1 LQKRVKVGYNYCVN
15 NIFPVRIVAIFIEK
29 INKMEK
35 NIKVIGGLSRKAK
48 INIFIAVFIVFIL
61 LSVFSSLNQ
70 ISNIIKK
77 RENLIVLEEKLNS
90 SRNNNIKL
98 LAEEKSLY
106 QDEAIEIE
114 ARKQF
119 NMTKG
124 FETNYFVQIEEEQI
138 KEDQSQSLLGNV
150 YSDSN
155 LWGNIA
161 ILYNREI
168 KE

>member
-1 LQKRVKVGYNYCVN
+1 
-15 NIFPVRIVAIFIEK
+15 
-29 INKMEK
+29 MEK
-35 NIKVIGGLSRKAK
+35 NIRVVGGLPRKTK
-48 INIFIAVFIVFIL
+48 INIFIAAFIIFIL

-77 RENLIVLEEKLNS
+77 RENLIILEEELNS

-106 QDEAIEIE
+106 QDEAIELE

-138 KEDQSQSLLGNV
+138 KEDDTAINDNSSQSQSLLGNV

-155 LWGNIA
+155 LWGNIT

>member
-1 LQKRVKVGYNYCVN
+1 MG
-15 NIFPVRIVAIFIEK
+15 
-29 INKMEK
+29 K

-106 QDEAIEIE
+106 QDEAIELE

-138 KEDQSQSLLGNV
+138 KEDQPQSLLGNV

>member
-1 LQKRVKVGYNYCVN
+1 
-15 NIFPVRIVAIFIEK
+15 
-29 INKMEK
+29 MEK

-48 INIFIAVFIVFIL
+48 LNIFIAVFIIFIL
-61 LSVFSSLNQ
+61 LCIFSSLNQ

-77 RENLIVLEEKLNS
+77 REKLIELEEKLNS
-90 SRNNNIKL
+90 ARNDNIEL

-106 QDEAIEIE
+106 QDEAIELE

-119 NMTKG
+119 NMTKDS
-124 FETNYFVQIEEEQI
+124 ETNYFVQIEEEQSE
-138 KEDQSQSLLGNV
+138 EDSTDNSTLNDNDSQSQSLLGNV
-150 YSDSN
+150 YSNSN

>member
-1 LQKRVKVGYNYCVN
+1 
-15 NIFPVRIVAIFIEK
+15 
-29 INKMEK
+29 MEK
-35 NIKVIGGLSRKAK
+35 NIKVIGGLSKKAK
-48 INIFIAVFIVFIL
+48 INIFIAVFIIFIL
-61 LSVFSSLNQ
+61 LCVFSSLNQ

-77 RENLIVLEEKLNS
+77 REQLIELEGQLNS
-90 SRNNNIKL
+90 SRNGNIKL

-106 QDEAIEIE
+106 QDEAIELE

-119 NMTKG
+119 NMTKNS
-124 FETNYFVQIEEEQI
+124 ETNYFVQIEKEQT
-138 KEDQSQSLLGNV
+138 KTNDTAVNDSNSQSQSIIGNV

-155 LWGNIA
+155 LWDNIT

>member
-1 LQKRVKVGYNYCVN
+1 
-15 NIFPVRIVAIFIEK
+15 
-29 INKMEK
+29 MEK

-48 INIFIAVFIVFIL
+48 INIFIAVFIIFIL
-61 LSVFSSLNQ
+61 LCVFSSLNQ

-77 RENLIVLEEKLNS
+77 RENLIVLEEQLNS

-106 QDEAIEIE
+106 QDEAIELE

-124 FETNYFVQIEEEQI
+124 NETNYFVQIEEEQI
-138 KEDQSQSLLGNV
+138 KEDQSRVLLGNV

>member
-1 LQKRVKVGYNYCVN
+1 
-15 NIFPVRIVAIFIEK
+15 
-29 INKMEK
+29 MEK

-77 RENLIVLEEKLNS
+77 RENLIVLEEQLNS

-106 QDEAIEIE
+106 QDEAIELE

-124 FETNYFVQIEEEQI
+124 NETNYFVQIEEEQI
-138 KEDQSQSLLGNV
+138 KEDQPQSLLGNV

>member
-1 LQKRVKVGYNYCVN
+1 
-15 NIFPVRIVAIFIEK
+15 
-29 INKMEK
+29 MEK

-106 QDEAIEIE
+106 QDEAIELE

-138 KEDQSQSLLGNV
+138 KEDQPQNLLGNV

>member
-1 LQKRVKVGYNYCVN
+1 
-15 NIFPVRIVAIFIEK
+15 
-29 INKMEK
+29 MEK

-106 QDEAIEIE
+106 QDEAIELE

-138 KEDQSQSLLGNV
+138 KEDQPQSLLGNV

>member
-1 LQKRVKVGYNYCVN
+1 
-15 NIFPVRIVAIFIEK
+15 
-29 INKMEK
+29 MEK
-35 NIKVIGGLSRKAK
+35 NIRVVGGLSKKAK
-48 INIFIAVFIVFIL
+48 INIFIAVFIIFIL
-61 LSVFSSLNQ
+61 LSIFSSLNQ

-106 QDEAIEIE
+106 QDEAIELE

>member
-1 LQKRVKVGYNYCVN
+1 
-15 NIFPVRIVAIFIEK
+15 
-29 INKMEK
+29 MEK
-35 NIKVIGGLSRKAK
+35 NIKVVGGLSRKAK

-77 RENLIVLEEKLNS
+77 RENLIVLEEELNS

-106 QDEAIEIE
+106 QDEAIELE

-124 FETNYFVQIEEEQI
+124 YETNYFVQIEEEQV
-138 KEDQSQSLLGNV
+138 KEDGTAVNDNSSQSSSLLGNV

>member
-1 LQKRVKVGYNYCVN
+1 
-15 NIFPVRIVAIFIEK
+15 
-29 INKMEK
+29 MEK
-35 NIKVIGGLSRKAK
+35 NIKVIGGLSKKAK
-48 INIFIAVFIVFIL
+48 LNIFIAIFIIFIL
-61 LSVFSSLNQ
+61 ISVFSSLSQ
-70 ISNIIKK
+70 ISNIIQK
-77 RENLIVLEEKLNS
+77 REQLIELQEKLNA
-90 SRNNNIKL
+90 SRDENIEL

-106 QDEAIEIE
+106 EDEVIELE

-119 NMTKG
+119 NMTKDS
-124 FETNYFVQIEEEQI
+124 ETNYFVELGEEQT
-138 KEDQSQSLLGNV
+138 EEDSAENTTLDESGDQSSNLIGNV

>member
-1 LQKRVKVGYNYCVN
+1 
-15 NIFPVRIVAIFIEK
+15 
-29 INKMEK
+29 MEK
-35 NIKVIGGLSRKAK
+35 NIKVVGGLSRKAK

-61 LSVFSSLNQ
+61 LSVLSSLNQ
-70 ISNIIKK
+70 ISGIIKK
-77 RENLIVLEEKLNS
+77 RENLIVLEEELNS
-90 SRNNNIKL
+90 SRNNNIRL

-106 QDEAIEIE
+106 QDETIELE

-119 NMTKG
+119 NMTRG
-124 FETNYFVQIEEEQI
+124 YETNYFVQIEEEQ
-138 KEDQSQSLLGNV
+138 KKVDNTGVYGNDSQSQVLVGNV
-150 YSDSN
+150 YSNSN

>member
-1 LQKRVKVGYNYCVN
+1 
-15 NIFPVRIVAIFIEK
+15 
-29 INKMEK
+29 MEK
-35 NIKVIGGLSRKAK
+35 NIRVIGGLSKKAK
-48 INIFIAVFIVFIL
+48 INIFIAVFIIFIL

-77 RENLIVLEEKLNS
+77 RENLTQLEEQLNS
-90 SRNNNIKL
+90 SRSSNIKL

-106 QDEAIEIE
+106 QNEAIELE

-119 NMTKG
+119 NMTTG
-124 FETNYFVQIEEEQI
+124 NETNYFVQIEEPQTQKDNTAI
-138 KEDQSQSLLGNV
+138 NSNNSQSQGILGNV

-161 ILYNREI
+161 ILYNSEI
-168 KE
+168 KK

>member
-1 LQKRVKVGYNYCVN
+1 
-15 NIFPVRIVAIFIEK
+15 
-29 INKMEK
+29 MEK

-48 INIFIAVFIVFIL
+48 INIFIAIFIIFIL

-77 RENLIVLEEKLNS
+77 REKLIELEEKLNS
-90 SRNNNIKL
+90 TRNNNIKF

-106 QDEAIEIE
+106 QDEAIELE

-124 FETNYFVQIEEEQI
+124 FETNYFVQIEGEKIEGDDI
-138 KEDQSQSLLGNV
+138 SVNYNSSQSQSLLGNV

>member
-1 LQKRVKVGYNYCVN
+1 
-15 NIFPVRIVAIFIEK
+15 
-29 INKMEK
+29 MEK

-48 INIFIAVFIVFIL
+48 INIFIAVFIIFIL

-77 RENLIVLEEKLNS
+77 REQLLELEEKLNS
-90 SRNNNIKL
+90 SRDENIKL

-106 QDEAIEIE
+106 QDEAIELE

-119 NMTKG
+119 NMTKD
-124 FETNYFVQIEEEQI
+124 FETNYFVQIEEEQTE
-138 KEDQSQSLLGNV
+138 EDETAASNNNSQSQSIIGNV

>member
-1 LQKRVKVGYNYCVN
+1 
-15 NIFPVRIVAIFIEK
+15 
-29 INKMEK
+29 MEK
-35 NIKVIGGLSRKAK
+35 NIKVVGGLSRKAK
-48 INIFIAVFIVFIL
+48 INIFIAVFIIFIL

-106 QDEAIEIE
+106 QEEAIELE

-138 KEDQSQSLLGNV
+138 KEDQPQSLLGNV

>member
-1 LQKRVKVGYNYCVN
+1 MQKKAKVCYTNYDN
-15 NIFPVRIVAIFIEK
+15 NIFPVRSAAIFIEK

-61 LSVFSSLNQ
+61 LSIFSSLNQ

-106 QDEAIEIE
+106 QDEAIELE

-124 FETNYFVQIEEEQI
+124 YETNYFVQIEEEQI

>member
-1 LQKRVKVGYNYCVN
+1 
-15 NIFPVRIVAIFIEK
+15 
-29 INKMEK
+29 MEK
-35 NIKVIGGLSRKAK
+35 NIRVVGGLSKKAK
-48 INIFIAVFIVFIL
+48 INIFIAVFIIFIL
-61 LSVFSSLNQ
+61 LCIFSSLNQ

-77 RENLIVLEEKLNS
+77 REQLIELEEQLDS
-90 SRNNNIKL
+90 SRNENIKL

-106 QDEAIEIE
+106 QDEAIELE

-119 NMTKG
+119 NMTKNS
-124 FETNYFVQIEEEQI
+124 ETNYFVQIE
-138 KEDQSQSLLGNV
+138 KEKTETSDTTVKDSSSQSQSILGNV

>member
-1 LQKRVKVGYNYCVN
+1 
-15 NIFPVRIVAIFIEK
+15 
-29 INKMEK
+29 MEK
-35 NIKVIGGLSRKAK
+35 NIKVIGGLSRKTK
-48 INIFIAVFIVFIL
+48 INIFIAVFIIFIL
-61 LSVFSSLNQ
+61 LCVFSSLNQ

-77 RENLIVLEEKLNS
+77 REKLIELEEKLNS
-90 SRNNNIKL
+90 SRNDNIKL

-106 QDEAIEIE
+106 QDEAIELE

-124 FETNYFVQIEEEQI
+124 SETNYFVQIEEEQA
-138 KEDQSQSLLGNV
+138 EDNTAANNNNSQSQNLLGNV
-150 YSDSN
+150 YSDFN

>member
-1 LQKRVKVGYNYCVN
+1 
-15 NIFPVRIVAIFIEK
+15 
-29 INKMEK
+29 MEK
-35 NIKVIGGLSRKAK
+35 NIKVIGGLSKKAK
-48 INIFIAVFIVFIL
+48 INIFIAVFIIFIL
-61 LSVFSSLNQ
+61 LCVFSSLNQ

-77 RENLIVLEEKLNS
+77 REQLIELEEQLNS
-90 SRNNNIKL
+90 SRNENIKL

-106 QDEAIEIE
+106 QDEAIELE

-119 NMTKG
+119 NMTKNS
-124 FETNYFVQIEEEQI
+124 ETNYFVQIEKEQA
-138 KEDQSQSLLGNV
+138 ETNDTAVNDSSSQSQSILGNV

-155 LWGNIA
+155 LWGNIT

>member
-1 LQKRVKVGYNYCVN
+1 
-15 NIFPVRIVAIFIEK
+15 
-29 INKMEK
+29 MEK

-48 INIFIAVFIVFIL
+48 INIFIAVFIIFIL
-61 LSVFSSLNQ
+61 ISVFSSLNQ

-77 RENLIVLEEKLNS
+77 RENLIVLEEQLNS

-106 QDEAIEIE
+106 QDEAIELE

-124 FETNYFVQIEEEQI
+124 NETNYFVQIEEEQI
-138 KEDQSQSLLGNV
+138 KEDQPRVLLGNV

-161 ILYNREI
+161 ILYSREI